1 MKRTLSTALLLSL
14 APLLSACAT
23 TDGAGVA
30 GLSPLCAQEYQQAG
44 ERVQGGG
51 EHAQE
56 QRGAVYT
63 HYVSPNCRQ
72 EQQRLNDSQR

>member
-1 MKRTLSTALLLSL
+1 MNRIIPTALLLSACL
-14 APLLSACAT
+14 ALSACVT
-23 TDGAGVA
+23 GEGAGVA
-30 GLSPLCAQEYQQAG
+30 GLSPLCAQEYQQAS

-72 EQQRLNDSQR
+72 EQERLDKSQP